1 MFWEG
6 DCWKSFNYNTCIYT
20 VQTRHWSNLS
30 FIVPKIIFYE
40 HQDLNLCTILIH
52 IHCDKYL
59 AFHYSFKT
67 FLSQV
72 VVLLIF
78 YKLLQCCWV
87 NWDIQIFYTI
97 STLLGSYKFVIT
109 KFYQLSFQCWVTV
122 YKELFTAFGVTRIKW
137 QPNITTVILF
147 IKLMLCY

>member
-1 MFWEG
+1 MYIHCADKTLIKFVLYCSKNNILWAP
-6 DCWKSFNYNTCIYT
+6 
-20 VQTRHWSNLS
+20 RL
-30 FIVPKIIFYE
+30 
-40 HQDLNLCTILIH
+40 LNSCTILIH

-97 STLLGSYKFVIT
+97 STLQSMTENKLQDYYIIT
-109 KFYQLSFQCWVTV
+109 LFYFKIVSFELLNLYTLTWVLIFSTLIFLRFLW
-122 YKELFTAFGVTRIKW
+122 YWER
-137 QPNITTVILF
+137 
-147 IKLMLCY
+147 

>member
-1 MFWEG
+1 MYIHCADKTLIKFVLYCSKNNILWAP
-6 DCWKSFNYNTCIYT
+6 
-20 VQTRHWSNLS
+20 RL
-30 FIVPKIIFYE
+30 
-40 HQDLNLCTILIH
+40 LNSCTILRH

-122 YKELFTAFGVTRIKW
+122 YKELFTAFGVTRIEW

>member
-1 MFWEG
+1 MYIHCTDKTLIKFVLYCSKNNILWAP
-6 DCWKSFNYNTCIYT
+6 
-20 VQTRHWSNLS
+20 RL
-30 FIVPKIIFYE
+30 
-40 HQDLNLCTILIH
+40 LNSCTILIH

-109 KFYQLSFQCWVTV
+109 KFYQLSFKCWVTV